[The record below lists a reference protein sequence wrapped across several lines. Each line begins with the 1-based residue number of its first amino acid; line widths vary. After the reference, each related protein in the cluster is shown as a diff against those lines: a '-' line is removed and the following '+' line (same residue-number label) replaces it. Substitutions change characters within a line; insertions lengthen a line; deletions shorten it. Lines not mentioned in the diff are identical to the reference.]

1 MPEVTRQQL
10 PQFLRQYRFAGGRLL
25 RVRLGRAGGR
35 MGAELRVTAM
45 TALRDLGA
53 EPAAV
58 RLKLVLGGVEE
69 FRFQKRPSVGFG
81 RVADVKIGVFDNLFY
96 VATDDLGLLAG
107 EQPKL
112 FDFRASDC
120 YLSGAALSYDV
131 IEKPQQ
137 S

>member
-1 MPEVTRQQL
+1 MPDVTRQQL
-10 PQFLRQYRFAGGRLL
+10 PQFLRQFRFAGGKLM
-25 RVRLGRAGGR
+25 RVRLSRAGNG
-35 MGAELRVTAM
+35 MSAELRLTAM

-53 EPAAV
+53 EPAPV
-58 RLKLVLGGVEE
+58 RLSLKLGGVEE

-81 RVADVKIGVFDNLFY
+81 RVVDLRVAMFDNLFT

-120 YLSGAALSYDV
+120 YISGATLSYEL
-131 IEKPQQ
+131 IEKPQR